1 MLEVSVLLGLHPKIQ
16 SQVAHGKAETW
27 EVSRSRKEE
36 KKVIQVPALWHP
48 PG

>member
-1 MLEVSVLLGLHPKIQ
+1 MLEVSVLLGLHPRIQ

-27 EVSRSRKEE
+27 EVSRKEE
-36 KKVIQVPALWHP
+36 EKVIQVLALQLP